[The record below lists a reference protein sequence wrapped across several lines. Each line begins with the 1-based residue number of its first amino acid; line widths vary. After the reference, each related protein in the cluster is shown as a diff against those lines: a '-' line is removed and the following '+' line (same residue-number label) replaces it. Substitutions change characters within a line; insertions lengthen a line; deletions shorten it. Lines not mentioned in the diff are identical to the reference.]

1 MTPELEALFDTPP
14 PGFGP
19 TPLWWWSGEPVTR
32 ERLEWQM
39 RRFHEGGVDDLVVI
53 NLAPAGPLFGAVA
66 DDPPWFSEAWW
77 DRFRDACAAARS
89 LGMRLWFYDQIGFS
103 GANIQGRIT
112 HEHPWAT
119 GRTLRA
125 ATTPARGGHVA
136 VPGDAEPVAAY
147 TADGR
152 RVEVGAD
159 GAVDTGAT
167 ELLLVTAHPTA
178 FDYLDPAA
186 VDLLLDTVHR
196 EFARRVPEYL
206 GDVVVGSFQ
215 DELPATNAWTPRFA
229 AEFAARCGYDLLD
242 HLPALFGAGDV
253 EAAKVRSDYY
263 AVRAA
268 LTEDA
273 LFRPL
278 ARWHAEHGLLL
289 GADQSNPARA
299 GLPAQSTQ
307 IYTDYFR
314 THRWFSAVGSDHEGD
329 AKVHSSM
336 AHLYGHD
343 RVWIE
348 AFHSSGWGG
357 TLEDTWDWL
366 LPFLRSGA
374 TLYNPH
380 ASYYSTV
387 GGWFEWAP
395 PSTDWRQP
403 YWRHY
408 PAFARAV
415 ARVAALMSWGRFEAD
430 VAVLHPTATMQA
442 AIPLD
447 VAIDHFPGTRSTFA
461 GAFSDVARTQAVYRG
476 LCGTNDWFHV
486 EPSALDAAGIAF
498 DVLDDASL
506 QRGDATGGRLRIR
519 EQAYSS
525 VVIPSAPFLEE
536 ASARALVRFMDAG
549 GSVVVVGERPR
560 WATGRGG
567 DDAAVAAVLDHDRC
581 TVVDDVPAAVATLPA
596 DARYARS
603 DMPLLVRRQGDTAVA
618 LVGGAYPDASD
629 HPRRAAP
636 QGRPTTVGFDRSRYT
651 RRHRVIVRAEV
662 ARAQVWNPA
671 TGERHPAP
679 VAVADGT
686 STITVETGG
695 APMVLLSWQEG
706 PAGPSVAAVPTA
718 AGDVLDISDGWTGE
732 LVPTLDNTWGD
743 LARPV
748 GADLSELQVWTL
760 AAREE
765 PDPAWRETTATF
777 GQRVL
782 VHRPAAPTDL
792 PPPLDPA
799 QCLQV
804 AAGAALATG
813 AGWSRHEYSASRGV
827 RRDHAGALGTK
838 GRVPVEHVLAQ
849 DPGEGR
855 QVVVRALLV
864 TGHRGPADLVLTTSA
879 PAQVWWNGQ
888 RLPAPAGETY
898 VTAYAVDVDRE
909 VNVVEYRVGASRTV
923 DLMGGNAPLGSAI
936 ALAPPGGCPPQPE
949 YMAADLPGPADG
961 TVVFEATVPDAG
973 EVRSARLVVGSAAA
987 ATVLVDGTPLARQE
1001 KVEYY
1006 ESERGANP
1014 AFFGHDLTGRVRG
1027 GETLTV
1033 ALATTDPDDVVVVDL
1048 AVTGTAGTRTLVSGG
1063 TGWTTATAGRRGGT
1077 RTSARQ
1083 WSPLEP
1089 AHAVTRPHPLPG
1101 ADWLNGPPQVGEPV
1115 LDVHVTD
1122 SAAPARQE
1130 FRVALPAGT
1139 REVAVPLLLDAECAL
1154 EGVPVPVEKG
1164 VITLDAPLPAPATLS
1179 VRTEP
1184 TAVRRG
1190 GAAWA
1195 GPALVR
1201 HEPAP
1206 IALGD
1211 WRGIGLGAWSGA
1223 VRYRR
1228 TVDLPAGRPWTLDL
1242 GDLRGSVDVRVNG
1255 TPVGEAFCAPFRFAL
1270 PPAGGQAELEIT
1282 VAGTLGPFLHEST
1295 PTTWVFPTQL
1305 ASGLFGP
1312 VTVHVA

>member
-1 MTPELEALFDTPP
+1 MIPELDALFDAPP

-19 TPLWWWSGEPVTR
+19 TPLWWWSAEPVTR

-39 RRFHEGGVDDLVVI
+39 HRFHEGGIDDLVVI

-66 DDPPWFSEAWW
+66 DDPPWFSDAWW
-77 DRFRDACAAARS
+77 DRFRDACAVARS

-125 ATTPARGGHVA
+125 TTTPATAGRV
-136 VPGDAEPVAAY
+136 VLPGDAEPVAAY

-152 RVEVGAD
+152 RVDVGAD
-159 GAVDTGAT
+159 TEAT

-178 FDYLDPAA
+178 FDYLSPAA

-229 AEFAARCGYDLLD
+229 AEFAARTGYDLLD
-242 HLPALFGAGDV
+242 HLPALFGRPRSDEADLA
-253 EAAKVRSDYY
+253 AAKVRSDYY

-268 LTEDA
+268 LTEEA

-278 ARWHAEHGLLL
+278 ARWHAGHGLLL

-447 VAIDHFPGTRSTFA
+447 VAIDHFPTTPLTGGFT
-461 GAFSDVARTQAVYRG
+461 DVERTQQVYRE
-476 LCGTNDWFHV
+476 LCGKNDWFHF

-506 QRGDATGGRLRIR
+506 QGGDATDGLLRIR
-519 EQAYSS
+519 EQAYST
-525 VVIPSAPFLEE
+525 VVLPSAPFLEE
-536 ASARALVRFMDAG
+536 DSARALVRLMDAG
-549 GSVVVVGERPR
+549 GRVVVVGEGPR

-567 DDAAVAAVLDHDRC
+567 NDAAAAAVLHHPRC
-581 TVVDDVPAAVATLPA
+581 TVVDDVPAAVAALPA
-596 DARYARS
+596 DAQYARS
-603 DMPLLVRRQGDTAVA
+603 GTPLLVRRDGGTSIA
-618 LVGGAYPDASD
+618 LVGGAYPSASAY
-629 HPRRAAP
+629 PRRAGA
-636 QGRPTTVGFDRSRYT
+636 QGRWTDDDFDRSRYAREHAVT
-651 RRHRVIVRAEV
+651 VRAEV
-662 ARAQVWNPA
+662 AGAQVWNPA
-671 TGERHPAP
+671 TGERRAAP
-679 VAVADGT
+679 VAVAADGT

-695 APMVLLSWQEG
+695 APMVLLTWQDG
-706 PAGPSVAAVPTA
+706 PAGAQAGPTPPA
-718 AGDVLDISDGWTGE
+718 AGEVLDISDGWTGE

-748 GADLSELQVWTL
+748 GADLSDLQVWAMST
-760 AAREE
+760 REQHTG
-765 PDPAWRETTATF
+765 AWQETTATF

-782 VHRPAAPTDL
+782 VHRPAAPADL
-792 PPPLDPA
+792 PAPLDPA
-799 QCLQV
+799 QCAEV
-804 AAGAALATG
+804 AAGAALGTG
-813 AGWSRHEYSASRGV
+813 PGWTRHEYSASRGV

-838 GRVPVEHVLAQ
+838 GRVPVEHVLTP
-849 DPGEGR
+849 DPGAGR
-855 QVVVRALLV
+855 QVVVRALVV
-864 TGHRGPADLVLTTSA
+864 TDHRGPADLVLTTSA
-879 PAQVWWNGQ
+879 PAQVWWNGA
-888 RLPAPAGETY
+888 RLLAPAGETY
-898 VTAYAVDVDRE
+898 VTVSGVDVDRE
-909 VNVVEYRVGASRTV
+909 VNVVEYRLGASATV
-923 DLMGGNAPLGSAI
+923 DLMGGDAPLGSA
-936 ALAPPGGCPPQPE
+936 LTLTPPGGYTPRPE
-949 YMAADLPGPADG
+949 YMASDLSGAGDG
-961 TVVFEATVPDAG
+961 TITFTATVPDAG
-973 EVRSARLVVGSAAA
+973 AVSCAQLVVGAATA
-987 ATVLVDGTPLARQE
+987 ATVLVDGTALARQE

-1006 ESERGANP
+1006 ESQRGADP
-1014 AFFGHDLTGRVRG
+1014 AFFAHDLTGRVRG
-1027 GETLTV
+1027 GQTLTV
-1033 ALATTDPDDVVVVDL
+1033 ALATTDPDDVVYVDL
-1048 AVTGTAGTRTLVSGG
+1048 AVTGSAGTRTLVSGG
-1063 TGWTTATAGRRGGT
+1063 SGWTSATAGRRGCVRT
-1077 RTSARQ
+1077 RAGQ
-1083 WSPLEP
+1083 WSPLES
-1089 AHAVTRPHPLPG
+1089 AYAVSRPHPLPG
-1101 ADWLNGPPQVGEPV
+1101 ADWLNGRPQVGEPV
-1115 LDVHVTD
+1115 LDLHVTD
-1122 SAAPARQE
+1122 SASPARQE

-1139 REVAVPLLLDAECAL
+1139 CEVTVPLLVDAGCAID
-1154 EGVPVPVEKG
+1154 GVPVPVEKG
-1164 VITLDAPLPAPATLS
+1164 VITLDAPLPAPATLD
-1179 VRTEP
+1179 VVTEA

-1201 HEPAP
+1201 HAPAP

-1211 WRGIGLGAWSGA
+1211 WRAIGLGSWSGA

-1228 TVDLPAGRPWTLDL
+1228 TVELPAGRPWTLDL
-1242 GDLRGSVDVRVNG
+1242 GDLRGSVDVRVDG
-1255 TPVGEAFCAPFRFAL
+1255 ELVAEAFCAPFRWAL
-1270 PPAGGQAELEIT
+1270 PPADGPVDLDIT

-1295 PTTWVFPTQL
+1295 PTTWVFPAQL

-1312 VTVHVA
+1312 VTVHVD